1 MTLGSDVSSDRI
13 QDAVTDAL
21 RIAVTILPPDVVE
34 ALKRSRARET
44 SDLAAAQ
51 LDVILENVAIA
62 REDSIPIC
70 QDTGVLTFF
79 VEAGAASPFL
89 AEIRSSIASAVIEAT
104 ERIPLRPNTVD
115 PFTGANPGDNTGRCM
130 PIIDW
135 EIVDGDEIR
144 ITVLPKGGG
153 SENMSTLV
161 MLPPDAGPKGI
172 KRAVVE
178 HVVACRGKPC
188 PPTIVGVGIGGGAD
202 VAMKLGKKALLR
214 EIGSVH
220 PRPEAAQLERELLE
234 LINLSGVGPM
244 GLGGETTSL
253 AVHVEYAHRHP
264 ASLPLGIVVQC
275 WADRRARVTV
285 TADGTVGVD
294 GAVGADA
301 TAEAA

>member
-1 MTLGSDVSSDRI
+1 MSSDRI

-21 RIAVTILPPDVVE
+21 RVAATILPCDVVE
-34 ALKRSRARET
+34 ALKRARARET

-51 LDVILENVAIA
+51 LDAILENVAIA
-62 REDSIPIC
+62 HEDSIPIC

-89 AEIRSSIASAVIEAT
+89 AKIRGFIASAVIEAT

-115 PFTGANPGDNTGRCM
+115 PFTGVNPGDNTGRCM

-135 EIVDGDEIR
+135 EIVDGDEIQ

-161 MLPPDAGPKGI
+161 MLSPSAGLTGV

-178 HVVACRGKPC
+178 HVVSCRGKPC
-188 PPTIVGVGIGGGAD
+188 PPTIVGIKISGGAD

-214 EIGSVH
+214 AIGSAN
-220 PRPEAAQLERELLE
+220 PEPQAAELERELLE
-234 LINLSGVGPM
+234 LINMSGVGPM
-244 GLGGETTSL
+244 GLGGETTCL

-264 ASLPLGIVVQC
+264 ASLPLGIAVQC
-275 WADRRARVTV
+275 WADRRARVTLK
-285 TADGTVGVD
+285 ADGTIRVD
-294 GAVGADA
+294 AAVGAA
-301 TAEAA
+301 GTTVAA